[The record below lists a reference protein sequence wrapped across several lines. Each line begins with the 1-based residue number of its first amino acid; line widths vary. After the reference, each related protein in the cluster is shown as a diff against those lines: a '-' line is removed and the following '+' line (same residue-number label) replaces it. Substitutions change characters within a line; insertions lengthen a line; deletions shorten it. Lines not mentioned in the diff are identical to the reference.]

1 MRVERDN
8 RVIEETNNANFA
20 DALNEILTT
29 ETKSSVDP
37 ESGVDP

>member
-8 RVIEETNNANFA
+8 KVIEETNNANFA
-20 DALNEILTT
+20 DALNETLTT
-29 ETKSSVDP
+29 ETKSSVGS